1 MMQVCKKQIKKLSP
15 LGITI
20 NVNGLNSSIRIPKMQ
35 NAIYIYI
42 YRFKMDKQFHLLFVV
57 MFMRSQS
64 TENDV
69 PNFRQGMRR
78 TDLEKYTKGMST

>member
-1 MMQVCKKQIKKLSP
+1 
-15 LGITI
+15 
-20 NVNGLNSSIRIPKMQ
+20 
-35 NAIYIYI
+35 
-42 YRFKMDKQFHLLFVV
+42 MDKQFHLLFVV